1 MARSSALPG
10 AVGICAT
17 DISSVA
23 AIVNEAQERLINDPL
38 APDEGFWGGWARMVF
53 NVQVTNRVGYIVTPQ
68 EVARVIVMD
77 VCTKPI
83 KIRNGFYEFLNYG
96 PGLQPKPNGTCQSI
110 NPPSASCCGLAS
122 PLQAY
127 ERETVTTLATQTV
140 SPAILRVY
148 MSDSADL
155 GRGIVIQGDDQ
166 NGKVIY
172 GIDTATKQAI
182 LGERVSFADPFSDSV
197 NQFASISG
205 IIKDVTVGPVI
216 INQVDP
222 DTGDETYLTTMD
234 PHEVT
239 AQYRKYLLNNLPV
252 QCCTT
257 SSGIIQVTSMVKLD
271 FIPVKSDSDFL
282 TIQSLPALIEE
293 VQAIKYSRMDSEI
306 AAKLEEKHHAKA
318 LSLLFG
324 QLDHYL
330 GKTQTAISVP
340 IFGSNRL
347 RAQPI

>member
-1 MARSSALPG
+1 M
-10 AVGICAT
+10 
-17 DISSVA
+17 
-23 AIVNEAQERLINDPL
+23 
-38 APDEGFWGGWARMVF
+38 
-53 NVQVTNRVGYIVTPQ
+53 
-68 EVARVIVMD
+68 
-77 VCTKPI
+77 
-83 KIRNGFYEFLNYG
+83 
-96 PGLQPKPNGTCQSI
+96 
-110 NPPSASCCGLAS
+110 
-122 PLQAY
+122 
-127 ERETVTTLATQTV
+127 
-140 SPAILRVY
+140 
-148 MSDSADL
+148 
-155 GRGIVIQGDDQ
+155 
-166 NGKVIY
+166 
-172 GIDTATKQAI
+172 
-182 LGERVSFADPFSDSV
+182 SFADPFSDSV

-222 DTGDETYLTTMD
+222 DTGEETYLTTMD

-257 SSGIIQVTSMVKLD
+257 SSGIVQVTSMVKLD